1 MTKALR
7 TSVRS
12 GGLRQG
18 GLQAGLGSDN
28 IFATASLDLNF
39 AVNKNLGTLVDATT
53 GSNLIDFTRASS
65 GTYVGSDGLIKTA
78 VTNLVLQSEAFN
90 VSPWGG
96 NNYTFSSGFLA
107 PNGSASAIKIIRDNT
122 LTSVSNIQQNISPVN
137 VSTDYTYSIYAKA
150 GELSKIGIREGVAT
164 GAYFTVNLAT
174 GAPIDSSNA
183 ASPSISPAGN
193 GWYRISF
200 RITTTAAQTSYG
212 CRIYA
217 LPDSYTSGSPS
228 IVNWAGNGS
237 DGLYIWGAQLEQST
251 TVGEY
256 IPTTST
262 INSAARFD
270 HDPETGESLGLLVE
284 ESRTNLLL
292 QSEEFGAWSSNA
304 GTISP
309 DSATSPNGAVT
320 ADKLIATNGGP
331 NGQLFQSLTI
341 TSGATVT
348 GSVYVKAGGFDRI
361 ELVLLSNNNTTPY
374 GRATFDPNTGTIAI
388 GASTSN
394 GGTNAFASVA
404 NVGSGW
410 YRCIVTV
417 TYPAVTNAGIRLNI
431 LNSDA
436 SNGDGVKGVFLWGAQ
451 LEAGSFPTSYIPT
464 EGSTVTRAADVASI
478 TGSNFSSWYRQ
489 EEGTVFASTV
499 LSVPKKSTTFSAAGS
514 FNDGTINNRMLA
526 VVNSSASDNF
536 YGMFAASAGTTQ
548 ANANT
553 AIADSVTNANLAI
566 AYKVDSIGY
575 SVDGQNAVVDTS
587 ASIPTVD
594 RLEIGNAIS
603 RLNGTIRRLTY
614 WPQRLPDSTLQTITQ

>member
-1 MTKALR
+1 
-7 TSVRS
+7 
-12 GGLRQG
+12 
-18 GLQAGLGSDN
+18 
-28 IFATASLDLNF
+28 
-39 AVNKNLGTLVDATT
+39 
-53 GSNLIDFTRASS
+53 
-65 GTYVGSDGLIKTA
+65 VGSDGLIKTA
-78 VTNLVLQSEAFN
+78 TTNLVLQSEDFSTTWTTTDLT
-90 VSPWGG
+90 VSP
-96 NNYTFSSGFLA
+96 NTTTA
-107 PNGSASAIKIIRDNT
+107 PDGKLTADT
-122 LTSVSNIQQNISPVN
+122 LT
-137 VSTDYTYSIYAKA
+137 
-150 GELSKIGIREGVAT
+150 IGSGVAAVMPSQSVT
-164 GAYFTVNLAT
+164 LANSTTYTISVYINSSQTCDIVRFRCTIGGSAYFTVSTKTWSDLGSGWT
-174 GAPIDSSNA
+174 GGTYQELSGGWIRASIQFA
-183 ASPSISPAGN
+183 AGPTDGGS
-193 GWYRISF
+193 RSF
-200 RITTTAAQTSYG
+200 SLGGVTTAGGTTPDTG
-212 CRIYA
+212 NTLIY
-217 LPDSYTSGSPS
+217 
-228 IVNWAGNGS
+228 
-237 DGLYIWGAQLEQST
+237 WGAQLEQSS

-256 IPTTST
+256 IKTTST

-417 TYPAVTNAGIRLNI
+417 TYPAVTDAGIRLNI

>member
-78 VTNLVLQSEAFN
+78 TTNLVLQSEDFSTTWTTTDLT
-90 VSPWGG
+90 VSP
-96 NNYTFSSGFLA
+96 NTTTA
-107 PNGSASAIKIIRDNT
+107 PDGKLTADT
-122 LTSVSNIQQNISPVN
+122 LT
-137 VSTDYTYSIYAKA
+137 
-150 GELSKIGIREGVAT
+150 IGSGVAAVMPSQSVT
-164 GAYFTVNLAT
+164 LANSTTYTISVYINSSQTCDIVRFRCTIGGSAYFTVSTKTWSDLGSGWT
-174 GAPIDSSNA
+174 GGTYQELSGGWIRASIQFA
-183 ASPSISPAGN
+183 AGPTDGGS
-193 GWYRISF
+193 RSF
-200 RITTTAAQTSYG
+200 SLGGVTTAGGTTPDTG
-212 CRIYA
+212 NTLIY
-217 LPDSYTSGSPS
+217 
-228 IVNWAGNGS
+228 
-237 DGLYIWGAQLEQST
+237 WGAQLEQSS

-256 IPTTST
+256 IKTTST

-417 TYPAVTNAGIRLNI
+417 TYPAVTDAGIRLNI

-489 EEGTVFASTV
+489 EEGTVFADAEFPRIGVRSIWMLNNAANNVDTIDTHFNNN
-499 LSVPKKSTTFSAAGS
+499 LTFRARKASANLFGATINTASDRNKTSFAFMDNNFGASANGELSPATGSGTISVPTF
-514 FNDGTINNRMLA
+514 
-526 VVNSSASDNF
+526 
-536 YGMFAASAGTTQ
+536 
-548 ANANT
+548 
-553 AIADSVTNANLAI
+553 
-566 AYKVDSIGY
+566 
-575 SVDGQNAVVDTS
+575 
-587 ASIPTVD
+587 
-594 RLEIGNAIS
+594 LEIGSAAYAGLS
-603 RLNGTIRRLTY
+603 PLNGTIRRLVY
-614 WPQRLPDSTLQTITQ
+614 WGQRLPDSTLVNITT